1 MKNKNINKCIGY
13 IIQNENSSSITDK
26 DNKDIRVYTLIEDA
40 NENYLMIYDIKT
52 KEMNQPDFYR
62 AIDTKNKKINT
73 PNYIES
79 LEYNYWK

>member
-1 MKNKNINKCIGY
+1 
-13 IIQNENSSSITDK
+13 
-26 DNKDIRVYTLIEDA
+26 
-40 NENYLMIYDIKT
+40 
-52 KEMNQPDFYR
+52 MNQPDFYR